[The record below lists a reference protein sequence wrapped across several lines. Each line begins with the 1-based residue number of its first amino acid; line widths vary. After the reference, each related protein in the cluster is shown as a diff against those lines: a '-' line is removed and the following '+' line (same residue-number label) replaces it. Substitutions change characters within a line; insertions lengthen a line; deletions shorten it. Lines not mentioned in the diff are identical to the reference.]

1 MNAKIGS
8 GNKDLLGT
16 VPSGPQPDSPFTRKA
31 SASQEKDRLTGA
43 ETGGTNSRPL
53 LSGQWSSDVVSTQS
67 FPLQDPSPHLCLPYF
82 RGSHRTVSLP
92 AGPAAP
98 PPWLLSGSPQARHRT
113 LSFLPF
119 KCEVLLSRNSP
130 VSCFRKVR
138 GRGQPGRD
146 LAVGWAVGAAWGGEM
161 HVCGGYLGRWMAS
174 SAS

>member
-53 LSGQWSSDVVSTQS
+53 LSGQWSSDVVPTQS
-67 FPLQDPSPHLCLPYF
+67 FPLHDPSPASTCPTFEAPTELP
-82 RGSHRTVSLP
+82 VSLQDLQP
-92 AGPAAP
+92 LPHGFRVGPLRL
-98 PPWLLSGSPQARHRT
+98 WHRT

-119 KCEVLLSRNSP
+119 RCEVLLSRNSP
-130 VSCFRKVR
+130 VSCFLKVR

-146 LAVGWAVGAAWGGEM
+146 LSVGWAVGAAWAGEM
-161 HVCGGYLGRWMAS
+161 PACGGYLGR
-174 SAS
+174 